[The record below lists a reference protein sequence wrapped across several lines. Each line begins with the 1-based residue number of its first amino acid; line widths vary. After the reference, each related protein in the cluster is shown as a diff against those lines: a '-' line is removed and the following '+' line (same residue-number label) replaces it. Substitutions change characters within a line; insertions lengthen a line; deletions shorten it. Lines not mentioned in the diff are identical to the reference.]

1 VKINPNI
8 DFQKTSLAEKWS
20 YLRRQGHMPRFAVHR
35 LRWNL
40 APRFRKVLD
49 FPDHVDLEAT
59 NACQLKCPMCFT
71 RVTGAPTGLM
81 DWDLYKRL
89 VDEIAAAGAFSIRL
103 SWRGESLLH
112 PRIVDMVAYAKSKG
126 LPSVSFLTNGG
137 RLTPEMSEGLIRAGL
152 DYIVLSIDGP
162 AGVYETVRRP
172 LTFEQILANLRGLQ
186 EARARLNSPR
196 PLVRVNAVTYFL
208 NGRQR
213 EFFEAV
219 GPLADRILL
228 SKTLNFFVQYG
239 PHKPELTCGYPWQR
253 MMVAWDGRV
262 FPCCADVDGDY
273 PLGDATRQSLGE
285 IWRGRPAEH
294 LRQVMAAG
302 NRLSIKPCRRWDC
315 GLDGWDHDHDP
326 EFIAAMNRMLAGVF
340 CQLPATGTE
349 G

>member
-1 VKINPNI
+1 VPRAVKINHNI
-8 DFQKTSLAEKWS
+8 DYQKRSLGQKWS
-20 YLRRQGHMPRFAVHR
+20 YLHRQGHLPRFLLHR

-59 NACQLKCPMCFT
+59 NACQLMCPMCFT
-71 RVTGAPTGLM
+71 RVTGTPTGFM
-81 DWDLYKRL
+81 DWDLYVKL

-126 LPSVSFLTNGG
+126 LPSVSFLTNGAK
-137 RLTPEMSEGLIRAGL
+137 LTPEMSEALIVAG
-152 DYIVLSIDGP
+152 VVSIDGP

-172 LTFEQILANLRGLQ
+172 LTFDRVMAHLRGLQ
-186 EARARLNSPR
+186 EARARLASPR

-208 NGRQR
+208 NGNKGD
-213 EFFEAV
+213 FFQAV
-219 GPLADRILL
+219 GPWADKILL
-228 SKTLNFFVQYG
+228 STTLNFFVQYG

-253 MMVAWDGRV
+253 LMVAWDGRV

-273 PLGDATRQSLGE
+273 PMGDANTKSLRE
-285 IWRGRPAEH
+285 IWHGRPAEH
-294 LRQVMAAG
+294 LRRAMAEG
-302 NRLSIKPCRRWDC
+302 KRLSIAPCRRWDC
-315 GLDGWDHDHDP
+315 GLDGWDHDADP
-326 EFIAAMNRMLAGVF
+326 EFIAAMDRMLTPEAP
-340 CQLPATGTE
+340 PATGTE